1 MGTTTVCLALLACGV
16 APAADDPVL
25 PPPRVAE
32 PALPPRFVEPDPLLP
47 SPGFSR
53 VSAYEVWQNRAVNRR
68 GYFVARV
75 VATPYGVTAGLYYRY
90 NGEPYLTPT
99 TKPYDYM
106 PYASD

>member
-1 MGTTTVCLALLACGV
+1 MGRTAVYLALLACGA

-32 PALPPRFVEPDPLLP
+32 PVLPPRFVEPDPLIP
-47 SPGFSR
+47 SLVFSR

-75 VATPYGVTAGLYYRY
+75 VPAPYGHTYDLYYRY